1 MSILDSSLPHGGV
14 PAGLQRFVVEAASF
28 FDALLHPGRILAE
41 VDQMGALLSAANA
54 LQRTDPGRAAEL
66 RRRASRIG
74 LG

>member
-1 MSILDSSLPHGGV
+1 MSILDSSLPRGGM
-14 PAGLQRFVVEAASF
+14 PAGLRRFAVEAEAF

-41 VDQMGALLSAANA
+41 VEQMGALLSAANA
-54 LQRTDPGRAAEL
+54 VHGTDPARAAEL